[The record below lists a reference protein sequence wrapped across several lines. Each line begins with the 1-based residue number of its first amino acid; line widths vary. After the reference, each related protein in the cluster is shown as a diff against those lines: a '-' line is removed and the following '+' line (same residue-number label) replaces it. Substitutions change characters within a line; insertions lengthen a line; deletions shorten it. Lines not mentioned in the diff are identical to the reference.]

1 MSSYSTTT
9 TTTNSQRS
17 SSDIDGTCA
26 EAEEE
31 EEDCTK
37 KHMSFAQHENLQES
51 VGKYLVGAIGTL
63 YTMVHA
69 SQKHI
74 VLQMRA
80 GS

>member
-9 TTTNSQRS
+9 TSSQRS

-26 EAEEE
+26 EEAE

-37 KHMSFAQHENLQES
+37 NHMSFAQHEKLQES
-51 VGKYLVGAIGTL
+51 VGKYLVGAIDTL

-80 GS
+80 GL